1 MADHYHQHL
10 DSTVFAH
17 FITGGLPTELAPDR
31 GQVYCN
37 WNQLRDITRPG
48 YSQCRNYQFCNAVRA
63 IIWTKYG
70 PPDVLELREVE
81 KPTPGDN
88 EVLIKIVAASVF
100 AGDCEMRRFDFPI
113 SFWLPLRMAFGLLK
127 PRIKILGQEL
137 AGEIEAVGTEV
148 TQFKP
153 GDQVFA
159 PTDMRFGAYAE
170 YRCLP
175 ATNPMAIKPANMT
188 YEEAATVPV
197 GGLNALHFLRKGNI
211 KSGQKLLI
219 NGAAGG
225 IGTFAVQIAK
235 TLGAEV
241 TAVDSTSKLGMLRS
255 IGADHVIDYTQED
268 FTQNGET
275 YDVII
280 DVVGKSP
287 FSRSVSSLKP
297 NGRYVLGNPRPL
309 SMLRGLLTSMTSSK
323 KVIIA
328 LAGYKTEDLVFLKE
342 LIEAGKIKPV
352 IDRCYPLEQVAEA
365 HRYVETGQKTG
376 NVVITVTEP
385 F

>member
-1 MADHYHQHL
+1 M
-10 DSTVFAH
+10 
-17 FITGGLPTELAPDR
+17 
-31 GQVYCN
+31 
-37 WNQLRDITRPG
+37 
-48 YSQCRNYQFCNAVRA
+48 RA

-81 KPTPGDN
+81 KPSPGDN
-88 EVLIKIVAASVF
+88 EVLIRIVAASVF

-113 SFWLPLRMAFGLLK
+113 SFWLPLRVVFGLLK

-137 AGEIEAVGTEV
+137 AGEIEAVGAEV
-148 TQFKP
+148 TQFKS
-153 GDQVFA
+153 GDRVFA
-159 PTDMRFGAYAE
+159 PTDMSFGAYAE
-170 YRCLP
+170 YVCLP
-175 ATNPMAIKPANMT
+175 ATKPMVIIPVNMS
-188 YEEAATVPV
+188 YAEAATVPV

-235 TLGAEV
+235 TFGAEV
-241 TAVDSTSKLGMLRS
+241 TAVDSTRKLDMLRS

-287 FSRSVSSLKP
+287 FSGSVKSLKP

-309 SMLRGLLTSMTSSK
+309 AILKGLWTSITSHK

-365 HRYVETGQKTG
+365 HRYVESGQKTG
-376 NVVITVTEP
+376 NVVIIVSEP
-385 F
+385 V